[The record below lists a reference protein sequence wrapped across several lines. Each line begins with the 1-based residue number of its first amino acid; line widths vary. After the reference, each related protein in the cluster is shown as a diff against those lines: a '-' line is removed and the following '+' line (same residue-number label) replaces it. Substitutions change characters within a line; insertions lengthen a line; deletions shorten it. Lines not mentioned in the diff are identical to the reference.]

1 MEWLSDREA
10 AQRLRQFDTAVAV
23 MVDTEFVRERTY
35 YPELALIQVGHADQ
49 TLLVDAP
56 ALGRDASLLAFVE
69 NPAVKVMHSAS
80 EDLQAFQYAL
90 GVLPGKL
97 FDTQVA
103 AALCGL
109 DAGMSFQK
117 LVAHFTGVQLEKGE
131 TRSDWLQRPLSEAQ
145 LKYAADDV
153 RYLHAPYEALK
164 TRLQELSRQDWHA
177 EDCDR
182 MIRVAA
188 KSERDEHPHLAVRAA
203 QNLSAEAQSRL
214 CRLLQWRDQLA
225 EASNR
230 PKTWILDTPLA
241 VQLSEQPP
249 TDASDF
255 RRRLDAYPKSPRRHR
270 DDLWQELSR
279 PLAQADRDIP
289 LARALMPTEQ
299 QQIKQLQGVVAT
311 HAKQL
316 GIDESV
322 LCSRRH
328 LETLIVDKRW
338 SDTLSG
344 WRRRQLADAFART
357 IPATE
362 TY

>member
-117 LVAHFTGVQLEKGE
+117 LVAHFTCLQL
-131 TRSDWLQRPLSEAQ
+131 
-145 LKYAADDV
+145 
-153 RYLHAPYEALK
+153 
-164 TRLQELSRQDWHA
+164 
-177 EDCDR
+177 
-182 MIRVAA
+182 
-188 KSERDEHPHLAVRAA
+188 
-203 QNLSAEAQSRL
+203 
-214 CRLLQWRDQLA
+214 
-225 EASNR
+225 
-230 PKTWILDTPLA
+230 
-241 VQLSEQPP
+241 
-249 TDASDF
+249 
-255 RRRLDAYPKSPRRHR
+255 
-270 DDLWQELSR
+270 
-279 PLAQADRDIP
+279 
-289 LARALMPTEQ
+289 
-299 QQIKQLQGVVAT
+299 
-311 HAKQL
+311 
-316 GIDESV
+316 
-322 LCSRRH
+322 
-328 LETLIVDKRW
+328 
-338 SDTLSG
+338 
-344 WRRRQLADAFART
+344 
-357 IPATE
+357 
-362 TY
+362 